1 MDIAKEYQE
10 NEELMEGLDSVYG
23 NGSAK
28 YIGEAIESFY
38 TTPSR
43 IGQ

>member
-10 NEELMEGLDSVYG
+10 NEKLIASLDSMYG
-23 NGSAK
+23 SGPAK

-38 TTPSR
+38 TTP
-43 IGQ
+43 IKMGQ